1 MVTKGDPERESRDEA
16 NDVSDVSNVGIIAGY
31 QALFVNHDDVV
42 DEVDDGDQSL
52 GGQEE
57 PRKLER
63 FHEHDARRQSED
75 RGGGAQHAHPTW
87 HKRQAEDETRE
98 SARKEDHQVFPRAN
112 GFLQRVSEDE

>member
-52 GGQEE
+52 GGEE
-57 PRKLER
+57 EL
-63 FHEHDARRQSED
+63 D
-75 RGGGAQHAHPTW
+75 
-87 HKRQAEDETRE
+87 TR
-98 SARKEDHQVFPRAN
+98 
-112 GFLQRVSEDE
+112 L